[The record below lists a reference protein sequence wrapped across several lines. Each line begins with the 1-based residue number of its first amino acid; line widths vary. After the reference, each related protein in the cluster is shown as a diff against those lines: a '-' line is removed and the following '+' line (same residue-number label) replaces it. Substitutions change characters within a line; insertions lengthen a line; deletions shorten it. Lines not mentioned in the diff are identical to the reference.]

1 MAERAFLLPDLGE
14 GLEEAEVVQWL
25 VAEGDVVE
33 LNQPLVEVNTA
44 KALVE
49 IPSPFEGRIAK
60 LHAEVGAVVDVGSPL
75 VTFEVEGAEGEAQ
88 GSGETGGAAGSAMAE
103 ADAEAEAEEESTR
116 AGAQA
121 AMETTP
127 ADAVEEAERAGVPGG
142 APEQPSTS
150 GPRRRAVLVGY
161 GVAEEDDTEPG
172 AAAAPDGAG
181 PVAATPPVR
190 RLAKDLGVDLA
201 AVTGS
206 GPSGRITR
214 EDVERAASTGTA
226 PVRTGDA
233 DVERIPVRGIR
244 RLVAEKMARSVR
256 EIPHVTTFL
265 TVDCSQ
271 LVAFRDEL
279 ERRGGRRAGPL
290 AVIVRAL
297 VEVCR
302 RHPLLNASFDA
313 AAAEIV
319 VHRSVHVGVATDT
332 ERGLVVPV
340 VRDAATKGITAIAE
354 EIARRSEAARD
365 GSIRPEEM
373 GGSTITVSN
382 VGTFGAEFGT
392 PIINHPES
400 AILATGVIEPR
411 ALVVDGEV
419 VPRPAMTL
427 SLSFDHRL
435 LDGAQAGRAL
445 RDLADVLESPF
456 ELGRLPR

>member
-1 MAERAFLLPDLGE
+1 MAERVFALPDLGE

-49 IPSPFEGRIAK
+49 IPSPFDGRIAK
-60 LHAEVGAVVDVGSPL
+60 LHAEAGAVVNVGSAF
-75 VTFEVEGAEGEAQ
+75 VTFEVEGA
-88 GSGETGGAAGSAMAE
+88 
-103 ADAEAEAEEESTR
+103 DAEAPPDDASQAP
-116 AGAQA
+116 AGAQAGVQA
-121 AMETTP
+121 AMETSP
-127 ADAVEEAERAGVPGG
+127 EDAEAETPDPGDGEPG
-142 APEQPSTS
+142 ANGGG

-161 GVAEEDDTEPG
+161 GVAEEEDEAPAPG
-172 AAAAPDGAG
+172 PVAAERTG

-190 RLAKDLGVDLA
+190 RLAKDLGIDLA
-201 AVTGS
+201 TMQGS
-206 GPSGRITR
+206 GPDGRITR
-214 EDVERAASTGTA
+214 EDVERAAASATA
-226 PVRTGDA
+226 GPTPTWADG

-271 LVAFRDEL
+271 LAAFREEM
-279 ERRGGRRAGPL
+279 ERRNGRRVSPL
-290 AVIVRAL
+290 AVVVRAL
-297 VEVCR
+297 VEVVG
-302 RHPLLNASFDA
+302 RHPLLNASFDQQA
-313 AAAEIV
+313 SEIV
-319 VHRSVHVGVATDT
+319 VHRPVHVGVATDT
-332 ERGLVVPV
+332 ERGLMVPV
-340 VRDAATKGITAIAE
+340 VRDAASKGILAMAD
-354 EIARRSEAARD
+354 EIARLSDAARA
-365 GSIRPEEM
+365 GSIGPDEM

-382 VGTFGAEFGT
+382 VGTFGAEYGT

-419 VPRPAMTL
+419 VARPAMTM

-445 RDLADVLESPF
+445 RDLADLLESPF

>member
-1 MAERAFLLPDLGE
+1 MAERVFLLPDLGE

-25 VAEGDVVE
+25 VAQGDTVE

-49 IPSPFEGRIAK
+49 IPSPFEGRITT
-60 LHAEVGAVVDVGSPL
+60 LHAEVGAVVEVGAPF
-75 VTFEVEGAEGEAQ
+75 VTFEV
-88 GSGETGGAAGSAMAE
+88 AGTE
-103 ADAEAEAEEESTR
+103 
-116 AGAQA
+116 
-121 AMETTP
+121 P
-127 ADAVEEAERAGVPGG
+127 ADAG
-142 APEQPSTS
+142 APAGEPNATEANVA

-161 GVAEEDDTEPG
+161 GVADEEDE
-172 AAAAPDGAG
+172 APAPAESPSTASR
-181 PVAATPPVR
+181 PVPATPPVR
-190 RLAKDLGVDLA
+190 RLARELGVDLA
-201 AVTGS
+201 TVPGS
-206 GPSGRITR
+206 GPNGRVTR
-214 EDVERAASTGTA
+214 EDVEKVAARGGDGPA
-226 PVRTGDA
+226 PVRAGGA
-233 DVERIPVRGIR
+233 DVERIPIRGTR

-271 LVAFRDEL
+271 LVAFREEL
-279 ERRGGRRAGPL
+279 ERRGGQRIGPL
-290 AVIVRAL
+290 AVMVRAL
-297 VEVCR
+297 VEVSR
-302 RHPLLNASFDA
+302 AHSLLNASFDA
-313 AAAEIV
+313 DAGEIV
-319 VHRSVHVGVATDT
+319 VHRAVHVGVATDT

-340 VRDAATKGITAIAE
+340 VRDAGSKGIMAVAE
-354 EIARRSEAARD
+354 EIGRLSAAARD
-365 GSIRPEEM
+365 GSIRPEDM

-419 VPRPAMTL
+419 VARPAMTL

-445 RDLADVLESPF
+445 RDLADLLESPF

>member
-1 MAERAFLLPDLGE
+1 MAERVFVLPDLGE
-14 GLEEAEVVQWL
+14 GLEEAEVVQWM
-25 VAEGDVVE
+25 VAEGDTVE

-49 IPSPFEGRIAK
+49 IPSPYDGRIAK
-60 LHAEVGAVVDVGSPL
+60 LHAEAGAVVAVGSAF
-75 VTFEVEGAEGEAQ
+75 VTFEVEGTKDAGDDDAAAVAGGGDGGGGDGGGVTTEA
-88 GSGETGGAAGSAMAE
+88 
-103 ADAEAEAEEESTR
+103 R
-116 AGAQA
+116 AGLQA

-127 ADAVEEAERAGVPGG
+127 QEAAAETPEPDGG
-142 APEQPSTS
+142 ADGGND

-161 GVAEEDDTEPG
+161 GVAEEEDEAP
-172 AAAAPDGAG
+172 AAPAAAPERTG
-181 PVAATPPVR
+181 PVPATPPVR

-201 AVTGS
+201 AVDGS
-206 GPSGRITR
+206 GPKGRITR
-214 EDVERAASTGTA
+214 EDVERAAAAGPTPAWADG
-226 PVRTGDA
+226 A
-233 DVERIPVRGIR
+233 DVERIPVRGVR

-271 LVAFRDEL
+271 LAGFREEL
-279 ERRGGRRAGPL
+279 ERRNSRRVSPL
-290 AVIVRAL
+290 AVVVRAL
-297 VEVCR
+297 VEVVG
-302 RHPLLNASFDA
+302 RHPLLNASFDQA
-313 AAAEIV
+313 ASEIV

-332 ERGLVVPV
+332 ERGLMVPV
-340 VRDAATKGITAIAE
+340 VRDAGSKGIVAIADE
-354 EIARRSEAARD
+354 TARLSKAARD
-365 GSIRPEEM
+365 GSIKPEEM

-382 VGTFGAEFGT
+382 VGTFGAEYGT

-419 VPRPAMTL
+419 VARPAMTL

-445 RDLADVLESPF
+445 RDLADLLESPF

>member
-1 MAERAFLLPDLGE
+1 MAERVFALPDLGE

-49 IPSPFEGRIAK
+49 IPSPFDGRIAK
-60 LHAEVGAVVDVGSPL
+60 LHAEAGAVVNVGSAF
-75 VTFEVEGAEGEAQ
+75 VTFEVEGA
-88 GSGETGGAAGSAMAE
+88 
-103 ADAEAEAEEESTR
+103 DAEAPPDDASQAP
-116 AGAQA
+116 AGAQAGVQA
-121 AMETTP
+121 AMETSP
-127 ADAVEEAERAGVPGG
+127 EDAEAETPDPGDGEPG
-142 APEQPSTS
+142 ANGGG

-161 GVAEEDDTEPG
+161 GVAEEEDEAPAPG
-172 AAAAPDGAG
+172 PVAAERTG

-201 AVTGS
+201 TMQGS
-206 GPSGRITR
+206 GPDGRITR
-214 EDVERAASTGTA
+214 EDVERAAASATA
-226 PVRTGDA
+226 GPTPTWADG

-271 LVAFRDEL
+271 LAAFREEM
-279 ERRGGRRAGPL
+279 ERRNGRRVSPL
-290 AVIVRAL
+290 AVVVRAL
-297 VEVCR
+297 VEVVG
-302 RHPLLNASFDA
+302 RHPLLNASFDQQA
-313 AAAEIV
+313 SEIV
-319 VHRSVHVGVATDT
+319 VHRPVHVGVATDT
-332 ERGLVVPV
+332 ERGLMVPV
-340 VRDAATKGITAIAE
+340 VRDAASKGILAMAD
-354 EIARRSEAARD
+354 EIARLSDAARA
-365 GSIRPEEM
+365 GSIGPDEM

-382 VGTFGAEFGT
+382 VGTFGAEYGT

-419 VPRPAMTL
+419 VARPAMTM

-445 RDLADVLESPF
+445 RDLADLLESPF

>member
-1 MAERAFLLPDLGE
+1 MAERVFVLPDLGE

-25 VAEGDVVE
+25 VAQGDVVE

-49 IPSPFEGRIAK
+49 IPSPFEGRIVT
-60 LHAEVGAVVDVGSPL
+60 LHAEVGAVVEVGAPF
-75 VTFEVEGAEGEAQ
+75 VTFEVEGSEP
-88 GSGETGGAAGSAMAE
+88 
-103 ADAEAEAEEESTR
+103 
-116 AGAQA
+116 AGASSA
-121 AMETTP
+121 EPERT
-127 ADAVEEAERAGVPGG
+127 EANG
-142 APEQPSTS
+142 A

-161 GVAEEDDTEPG
+161 GVAEEEDEARTPTESTPG
-172 AAAAPDGAG
+172 GSE
-181 PVAATPPVR
+181 PVPATPPVR
-190 RLAKDLGVDLA
+190 RLARDLGIDLS
-201 AVTGS
+201 AVAGS
-206 GPSGRITR
+206 GPNGRVTR
-214 EDVERAASTGTA
+214 EDVEKAAARGGPA
-226 PVRTGDA
+226 PVGTGEA

-271 LVAFRDEL
+271 LVAFREEL
-279 ERRGGRRAGPL
+279 ERRGGPRVGPL

-302 RHPLLNASFDA
+302 ANPLLNASFDA
-313 AAAEIV
+313 DAAEIL
-319 VHRSVHVGVATDT
+319 VHRRVHVGVATDT
-332 ERGLVVPV
+332 EQGLVVPV
-340 VRDAATKGITAIAE
+340 VRDAGSKGITAIAE
-354 EIARRSEAARD
+354 EIAWLSAAARD
-365 GSIRPEEM
+365 GSIRPDDM

-400 AILATGVIEPR
+400 AVLATGVIEPR

-419 VPRPAMTL
+419 VARPAMTL

-445 RDLADVLESPF
+445 RDLADLLESPF